1 MSGLQ
6 IKMIILAVVYGVL
19 IGLIVFFVTRKATL
33 HSRSA
38 QGRVRKIVGAS
49 IGSEAVLQKS
59 RKGFKFGKK
68 KDADDNTYVR
78 KRSLI
83 SKIGDA
89 LFEELLAANI
99 MMKPEEF
106 ATIWI
111 IVAFVPG
118 SVLSL
123 FVSNMFIP
131 VVFVVAGVFGP
142 ILYIRYKK
150 NKRTRAFEDQLG
162 DALMIAS
169 SSLRSG
175 LTFPQAMETISRD
188 MYPPISEEF
197 GRAVNE
203 INMGYS
209 LDDALDN
216 IYKRVKSEDFK
227 IAAVAKSVQRVTG
240 GNLSDILTTISDTI
254 KERAQLKREVRA
266 ATATGRMSGM
276 IVGMMPIAITIV
288 LNMASPG
295 YLDPLFTRTAGKI
308 VLCIG
313 VVLEIVGLLVIKKIT
328 TIKY

>member
-6 IKMIILAVVYGVL
+6 IKMLLLSVVYGVL
-19 IGLIVFFVTRKATL
+19 IGLITFFITRKATI

-38 QGRVRKIVGAS
+38 EGRIRNIVGAT
-49 IGSEAVLQKS
+49 IGSEVVLQKK
-59 RKGFKFGKK
+59 RKGLKLGKK
-68 KDADDNTYVR
+68 DKKDENVYVR
-78 KRSLI
+78 KRSII

-106 ATIWI
+106 ATLWI
-111 IVAFVPG
+111 VIAFVPG
-118 SVLSL
+118 SILSL

-131 VVFVVAGVFGP
+131 VVFVIGGAIGP
-142 ILYIRYKK
+142 IIYIVAKK

-209 LDDALDN
+209 LDEALDN
-216 IYKRVKSEDFK
+216 IYNRVKSEDFK
-227 IAAVAKSVQRVTG
+227 IAAVAISVQRVTG

-276 IVGMMPIAITIV
+276 IVGLMPVAITIV

-295 YLDPLFTRTAGKI
+295 YMDPLFTRSSGKI
-308 VLCIG
+308 VLAIG
-313 VVLEIVGLLVIKKIT
+313 VALELVGLLVIKKIT